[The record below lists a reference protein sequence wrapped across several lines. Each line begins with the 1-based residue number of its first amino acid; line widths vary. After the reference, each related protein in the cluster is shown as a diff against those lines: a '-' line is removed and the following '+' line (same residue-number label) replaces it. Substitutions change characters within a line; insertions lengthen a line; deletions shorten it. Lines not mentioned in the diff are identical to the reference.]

1 MPKPYIPNDRLAKT
15 ARDEGYRARSVYKLK
30 ELNRKFRLLKL
41 NQQVLDVGAFPGS
54 WLQYVSSEIGS
65 KGQVIGIDLKQI
77 GFIAPNVKT
86 FVGNINDIDVIK
98 EKIAKFNLHDFDLI
112 IADMAPNTTGM
123 KYHDQSASL
132 ELNISLFKLAK
143 NFLKPGG
150 TVVSKIF
157 QSEQVYSFLTQLKN
171 DYKKVEITTVSASR
185 DRSTE
190 MYIVAQKFIKKV

>member
-30 ELNRKFRLLKL
+30 ELNRRFRLLKP

-54 WLQYVSSEIGS
+54 WLQYVSSEVGDQ
-65 KGQVIGIDLKQI
+65 GQVIGIDLKQI

-86 FVGNINDIDVIK
+86 FVGNINDIDTIK
-98 EKIAKFNLHDFDLI
+98 EKVAQFDLHDFDLI